1 MVYTTYTLLRF
12 SRLLSNATLLTGFK
26 FWFLKEGAV
35 EKSQNVWV
43 DRERRSNALFFFLS
57 PSFSSPIQKAQLR
70 KLKVHSFKY
79 LRVRLI

>member
-1 MVYTTYTLLRF
+1 MVYTTYTLLHF

-26 FWFLKEGAV
+26 FWFLKEAAV

-43 DRERRSNALFFFLS
+43 DRERSNALFFFLS
-57 PSFSSPIQKAQLR
+57 PSFSSPIQKAQLG